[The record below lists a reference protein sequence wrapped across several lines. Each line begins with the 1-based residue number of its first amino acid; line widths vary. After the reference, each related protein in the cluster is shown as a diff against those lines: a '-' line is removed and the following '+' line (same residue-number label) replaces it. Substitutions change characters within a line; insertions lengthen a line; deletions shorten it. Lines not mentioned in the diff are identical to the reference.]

1 MHNTGQIITA
11 VISSVAEAELGY
23 IHTKQAAILQQMLIE
38 MEQNH
43 PKSHQ
48 SIGYVLPLVMN

>member
-48 SIGYVLPLVMN
+48 SIGYVFPLVT